1 LGGPAPVA
9 LFVFDVARNEVGIEV
24 VGIEGDDIDNDL
36 VSDCAVVVVLV
47 AGAKVARSNA
57 PRNLLF
63 LFLSIRINAIAA
75 VIAIIIKGI
84 CSEGTLID

>member
-1 LGGPAPVA
+1 MGGPAPVA
-9 LFVFDVARNEVGIEV
+9 LFVFDVARKE
-24 VGIEGDDIDNDL
+24 VGIEGDDIDSDL

-47 AGAKVARSNA
+47 AGVTVARFNI

-75 VIAIIIKGI
+75 VIAIIRKGI
-84 CSEGTLID
+84 CSECTLID